1 MPSTETKVRA
11 VPTPE
16 LAKFTRQLGAMLD
29 ANVEVLRAL
38 RVSGQLTGNPRLLEA
53 TKEVGL
59 RLEDGREFHRAIT
72 TCPDL
77 FDPFYVEMA
86 RQGESDGQLGKA
98 LLSLADYLERIS
110 TPQQEPVIQT
120 IHAGPSAGVAGLTMA
135 TLGVLSIGAAVV
147 WGMSATRWI
156 PLEWTGPV
164 AAFWSGVCLL
174 GGAWLLRRVR
184 EPKPTSLPEVTPAP
198 EALPDPLPKLEPAPA
213 ATAKAEKKSRPTLTL
228 EPRDDPHKPGT
239 NGTNGA
245 GPKSEGPEDR
255 LQL

>member
-1 MPSTETKVRA
+1 
-11 VPTPE
+11 
-16 LAKFTRQLGAMLD
+16 MLD
-29 ANVEVLRAL
+29 ANVDVLRAL
-38 RVSGQLTGNPRLLEA
+38 RVSGQLTGNLRLLEA

-110 TPQQEPVIQT
+110 APQAERVVQT
-120 IHAGPSAGVAGLTMA
+120 VHTGPSAGVAGLTMA

-184 EPKPTSLPEVTPAP
+184 EPQTDSAPEVLPAP
-198 EALPDPLPKLEPAPA
+198 EPLPEPLPTPEPAPVA
-213 ATAKAEKKSRPTLTL
+213 AVKAQKKTRPTLTL
-228 EPRDDPHKPGT
+228 EPRETDHKPGT
-239 NGTNGA
+239 NGTA
-245 GPKSEGPEDR
+245 PKSEGPEDR

>member
-1 MPSTETKVRA
+1 
-11 VPTPE
+11 

-53 TKEVGL
+53 TKEVSL

-110 TPQQEPVIQT
+110 VPQPEPVVQT
-120 IHAGPSAGVAGLTMA
+120 IHTGPSAGVAGLTMA

-184 EPKPTSLPEVTPAP
+184 EPKPGSAPTLPDLLPE
-198 EALPDPLPKLEPAPA
+198 PLTKAEPAPVA
-213 ATAKAEKKSRPTLTL
+213 AIKTEKARPTLTVDPG
-228 EPRDDPHKPGT
+228 ESPHKPGT
-239 NGTNGA
+239 NGTR
-245 GPKSEGPEDR
+245 PKSEGPDDR
-255 LQL
+255 VQL